1 MTRLSIPAL
10 ALLLAACAGTPTSST
25 AQQPTTPAADS
36 ALQAAVADPGR
47 DAAQR
52 ARDRYRHP
60 AETLAFFGLKP
71 SDTVI
76 EISPG
81 SGWYSAILAPY
92 LRERGRYIAA
102 SATPAPGRSSALP
115 ALFAADPAR
124 YGRASLH
131 WYDGKAPSL
140 GTPASADAVLT
151 FRNVHNWVAA
161 GTAEA
166 YFQAFFAALK
176 PGGTL
181 GVVDHR
187 AKPGTD
193 LDTMKKSGYLTE
205 ALVIESATR
214 AGFVL
219 DARSEVN
226 ANPADSADHPNGV
239 WTLPPTNRHDAG
251 DAEKYRA
258 IGESDRMTLRFRKP
272 ASE

>member
-10 ALLLAACAGTPTSST
+10 ALLLAAAAATPTPST
-25 AQQPTTPAADS
+25 AQEAATPAVNS

-60 AETLAFFGLKP
+60 AETLAFFGLTP
-71 SDTVI
+71 TDTVI

-92 LRERGRYIAA
+92 LRDAGRYIAA
-102 SATPAPGRSSALP
+102 TATPAPGRSNALR
-115 ALFAADPAR
+115 AVFAADPAR
-124 YGRASLH
+124 YGRATLVE
-131 WYDGKAPSL
+131 YDGKAPSL
-140 GTPASADAVLT
+140 GAPASADAVLT

-161 GTAEA
+161 GSADA

-205 ALVIESATR
+205 ALVVDLATR

-219 DARSEVN
+219 EARSEVN

-239 WTLPPTNRHDAG
+239 WTLPPTNRHDEANK
-251 DAEKYRA
+251 AKYAA

-272 ASE
+272 